1 VTLEFDEIKGLKIGA
16 IYMLTKTASNEGRS
30 VEVGTSYST
39 DKTTGGPA
47 G

>member
-16 IYMLTKTASNEGRS
+16 IYMLTKTAGRS